1 MSRAQRWRD
10 RIACLAMRPSLRR
23 SASLLGF
30 ICVISVTISCSEGQ
44 SLTGQTDVPSSVSG
58 GPSVDSPSQSL
69 ANAGIARKT
78 RLPDPGAV
86 AISLTNITVSNQG
99 DHDEA
104 VFEFT
109 GNSIPGWAV
118 QFVAHAVPNGT
129 RDMLPIPGQ
138 SILEVLILETPGPFT
153 APKTYTG
160 PPVVSNPD
168 SSQINMVQYATY
180 GKGVTQAFIGLN
192 GVQPAFSVSA
202 LTDPT
207 RIVVDVAH

>member
-1 MSRAQRWRD
+1 
-10 RIACLAMRPSLRR
+10 MRPSLCR

-30 ICVISVTISCSEGQ
+30 ICVISMMVSCSEGQ
-44 SLTGQTDVPSSVSG
+44 SLTGQTDAPSTVG
-58 GPSVDSPSQSL
+58 GALSVDSPSQSL
-69 ANAGIARKT
+69 ADAGIGRKT

-99 DHDEA
+99 DHDQA

-118 QFVAHAVPNGT
+118 QYVAYAVTNGT
-129 RDMLPIPGQ
+129 QNRLPIPGQ
-138 SILEVLILETPGPFT
+138 SILEVLIVEAPGPFT
-153 APKTYTG
+153 ASETYTG

-168 SSQINMVQYATY
+168 TPQINVVQYATY
-180 GKGVTQAFIGLN
+180 GKGITQAFIGLN
-192 GVQPAFSVSA
+192 GVPPFSVSA